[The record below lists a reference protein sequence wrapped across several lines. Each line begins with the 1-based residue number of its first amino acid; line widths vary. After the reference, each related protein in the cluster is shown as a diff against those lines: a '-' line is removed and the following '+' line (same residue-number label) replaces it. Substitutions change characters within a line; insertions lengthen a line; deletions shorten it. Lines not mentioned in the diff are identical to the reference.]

1 MSPDAAAGGT
11 AAEELVST
19 VRALWP
25 DSEVR
30 LGRHRR
36 QAPASCTAQFAVV
49 PHARAPRLLIPS
61 EQPVASTSLRRFSTA
76 VSARGSMERLTAALL
91 TRATRGAL
99 LADRIIVTG
108 GTSRSLAAHLGEI
121 FEGPVTFSLGIGTAR
136 VNRKPVLQVFGAD
149 GRTLAFAKLAAS
161 ERARTALATEAACLD
176 RLAERTWTHL
186 APPRLLHRT
195 EWNGMQ
201 VLLLSPL
208 PTTPFRRPRDRWRP
222 PDEAMAELAGAFPGA
237 GGTLGELPWLEARR
251 WVADGL
257 RDRRSGELLSR
268 CIDELVDLAAGRT
281 WAVGAWHGDWTA
293 WNMCRSGGVVQLWD
307 WERFQTDVPAGLD
320 RFHYLVNAA
329 TSRQGLSPASIR
341 FGLDSAAG
349 RNGLREIGSPFHVL
363 AGCYLVAVATRY
375 LTLGEGEGGG
385 VITERAQC
393 TLSALADLVGRSG

>member
-1 MSPDAAAGGT
+1 MSAGT
-11 AAEELVST
+11 TAEELVST

-25 DSEVR
+25 EGEVQ
-30 LGRHRR
+30 LGRHRT
-36 QAPASCTAQFAVV
+36 QGPASCTAQFAVV
-49 PHARAPRLLIPS
+49 PHVRAPRLLIPS
-61 EQPVASTSLRRFSTA
+61 EQPGASTSLRRFSTA
-76 VSARGSMERLTAALL
+76 LSARGSVERLTAALL

-108 GTSRSLAAHLGEI
+108 GMNGSLAAHLAEL
-121 FEGPVTFSLGIGTAR
+121 FDGPVTFSLGIGTAR
-136 VNRKPVLQVFGAD
+136 VNRKPVLQVFDAD
-149 GRTLAFAKLAAS
+149 GRTLAFAKLAGS
-161 ERARTALATEAACLD
+161 ERARAALENEAACLE
-176 RLAERTWTHL
+176 RLAAREWTHL

-195 EWNGMQ
+195 AWNGMQ

-222 PDEAMAELAGAFPGA
+222 PAAAMAELAGAFPGA
-237 GGTLGELPWLEARR
+237 GGTLGELPWLRAQR
-251 WVADGL
+251 VAADRL
-257 RDRRSGELLSR
+257 RDRRSGEQLAR

-293 WNMCRSGGVVQLWD
+293 WNMCHSGGVVQLWD

-320 RFHYLVNAA
+320 YFHYSVNAA
-329 TSRQGLSPASIR
+329 TSRRGLTAVTIR
-341 FGLDSAAG
+341 SGLDRAAG
-349 RNGLREIGSPFHVL
+349 RDGLREIGSPFHVL
-363 AGCYLVAVATRY
+363 AGCYLVSVAVRY